1 MIFMDTALLF
11 TCQSILVTGVTT
23 PESCASFV
31 SFGLYRSGRLHKSGV
46 PSGSCEPPWPE
57 FSLQKFMINSK
68 SAEFTWSSPDLQ
80 ICVIAVSL
88 LKDKYSNF
96 LWNCIFLGSNSL
108 GLCEWSD

>member
-57 FSLQKFMINSK
+57 FSLQKIMINAK
-68 SAEFTWSSPDLQ
+68 FAEFTWSSSDLQ

-88 LKDKYSNF
+88 LKAFFCGTVYF
-96 LWNCIFLGSNSL
+96 LDQTVWDFVNGVIKN
-108 GLCEWSD
+108 